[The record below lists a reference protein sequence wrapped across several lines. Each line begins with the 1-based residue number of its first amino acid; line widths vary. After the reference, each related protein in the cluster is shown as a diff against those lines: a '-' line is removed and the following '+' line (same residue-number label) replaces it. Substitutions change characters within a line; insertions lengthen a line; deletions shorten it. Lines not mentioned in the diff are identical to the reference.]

1 MQISL
6 TGEAVKIL
14 KGYDRTSTPHVLIG
28 NLLGITYGALE
39 KLLKN
44 GEQKAGKK
52 RLESAKIEN
61 KQKIAPKA
69 RDGANYRLHC
79 DWSSSPKRGRV

>member
-1 MQISL
+1 MVCVHKRNSVQMSL

-44 GEQKAGKK
+44 GEQKAGEKTVGECK
-52 RLESAKIEN
+52 DREQAKDCPQG
-61 KQKIAPKA
+61 KGWCK
-69 RDGANYRLHC
+69 L
-79 DWSSSPKRGRV
+79 